1 VLTKK
6 IHSGVVPDRER
17 ERSNNMRGAVMQ
29 VLFFVCKNPDKRAR
43 EYIYVT
49 RGVVVFVSQDVVVV
63 GFGSTK
69 VFVLT
74 TH

>member
-1 VLTKK
+1 
-6 IHSGVVPDRER
+6 
-17 ERSNNMRGAVMQ
+17 MRGAVMQ